1 MPLDNPEA
9 EPQTA
14 VGPNA
19 GLVLRYGNW
28 SDTLGPGCYQE
39 DSVWRPG
46 PAPPTVYIAVRFA
59 NTSAASYREALDST
73 VPVLLNVHS
82 DKTFAPVPG
91 GCSTTGQTEN
101 DPTLALDFDDE
112 STSVAFQQ
120 GDVGLPRY
128 FHGAMPH
135 GCSCDFIQ
143 VNEQSEGGTLTY
155 EVYRSFIADC
165 GSKLHGAQQD
175 HASLYTLLK
184 RMSTVNGV
192 KQYGTKHPEDALL
205 PSYTKRVELDS
216 VPGQVRP
223 AAWRPKSR
231 QHPFS
236 TPVPPILLGTQ
247 RVIALRCGV
256 LPRTV
261 ISFGLTAILPSSI
274 PTQGVVYNVL
284 VTDTFRHQQ
293 NPSDPIE
300 KYQSIYTPH
309 HTYACTSHNEPGK
322 ENCSNLS
329 ESPCVSLPYFS
340 V

>member
-1 MPLDNPEA
+1 
-9 EPQTA
+9 
-14 VGPNA
+14 
-19 GLVLRYGNW
+19 
-28 SDTLGPGCYQE
+28 
-39 DSVWRPG
+39 
-46 PAPPTVYIAVRFA
+46 VYIAVRFA
-59 NTSAASYREALDST
+59 NTSAASYREALGST

-101 DPTLALDFDDE
+101 DPTLALDFNDE

-120 GDVGLPRY
+120 GDVGLPRS

-155 EVYRSFIADC
+155 EVYRGFISDC

-175 HASLYTLLK
+175 DASLYTLLK

-205 PSYTKRVELDS
+205 PSYNKRVELDS

-223 AAWRPKSR
+223 EAWCYKSAVSVSIFCSSNSLKRPGGGCAAPCLAS
-231 QHPFS
+231 QF
-236 TPVPPILLGTQ
+236 LM
-247 RVIALRCGV
+247 
-256 LPRTV
+256 
-261 ISFGLTAILPSSI
+261 LPSSI
-274 PTQGVVYNVL
+274 PAQGVVYNVL

-309 HTYACTSHNEPGK
+309 HTYACTLHSEPGK

-329 ESPCVSLPYFS
+329 ESGARGSFLCFTFGMSYRSRLLCLCAFPNSALYQS
-340 V
+340 ALRRS